1 MKLVR
6 IFAFLV
12 VSFCVFPAVA
22 NQVMLSAQW
31 DGTEATM
38 MAYEGSCHGA
48 GDLGYRQFNAVQV
61 SSSGEYLLADA
72 SDSLPGDVMVAIYQG
87 SFDPAAPESNLVDR
101 FDQGGHVNLLSGRD
115 YIVVVQHWCTNT
127 FPATFGVSI
136 SGNGVISGVDV
147 VTSSG
152 WAGGSLNGSNPSA
165 DFSGVIRNYAVTGVQ
180 TFEATGLYHFAD
192 ISLFDKLDTEVR
204 VYEGSFDPSNTA
216 ASLVTRLDDAGGI
229 ALKAGT
235 NYQFVITART
245 QGNTGD
251 WLWVFFPPGAGEFN
265 AGINGAW
272 FNPAT
277 PGQGFLV
284 DVLPEIQ
291 LVFLAWFTYD
301 LQRPEVDSGSGI
313 GDNGHRWLTAYGTY
327 EAGDNSVT
335 LNIENTTGGVF
346 DSADVPVS
354 QDSSYGTIELTIT
367 DCMNGTL
374 TYDIP
379 AGPLNGVIPITR
391 AANDHLPLCANL
403 GSSGPGVITN

>member
-6 IFAFLV
+6 IIAFLV
-12 VSFCVFPAVA
+12 ISFWVFPVVA
-22 NQVMLSAQW
+22 NHVTLSAQW
-31 DGTEATM
+31 DGSEAMM
-38 MAYEGSCHGA
+38 MAYEGNCHGA
-48 GDLGYRQFNAVQV
+48 EDLGYRQFNPIQV

-72 SDSLPGDVMVAIYQG
+72 SDGLPGDVMVAIYKD
-87 SFDPAAPESNLVDR
+87 SFDPADNELNLVKKYG
-101 FDQGGHVNLLSGRD
+101 QGGLVGLDSGRD
-115 YIVVVQHWCTNT
+115 YVVVVQHWCTNV
-127 FPATFGVSI
+127 FPAAFGVSL
-136 SGNGVISGVDV
+136 SGKGDITGADV
-147 VTSSG
+147 VSSTNY
-152 WAGGSLNGSNPSA
+152 ARGGLTLSDPTA
-165 DFSGVIRNYAVTGVQ
+165 DFSGISQHYVVSSIRVFPT
-180 TFEATGLYHFAD
+180 TGLYHFSD
-192 ISLFDKLDTEVR
+192 ISLFNNLDTEIR

-216 ASLVTRLDDAGGI
+216 ARLVTRLDDAGGI

-235 NYQFVITART
+235 NYQLVITART

-265 AGINGAW
+265 AGMNGAW

-301 LQRPEVDSGSGI
+301 LQRPEGEPGSGI

-327 EAGDNSVT
+327 EAGDNSVI
-335 LNIENTTGGVF
+335 LDIENTTGGVF
-346 DSADVPVS
+346 DSANVPVS
-354 QDSSYGTIELTIT
+354 QDSNYGTIELTIT

-374 TYDIP
+374 SYDIP